1 MKVLITGGMGF
12 VGSNLIRKLSD
23 NNIEIIV
30 LDNFSSNVNNELEGC
45 RLFKVDLSDYVQ
57 LDSIKIGSSAD
68 IMIHL
73 AGPSSGP
80 ASAKDPQGTIV
91 NSNEVMFNVL
101 TLCER
106 LSINRLVFASSMA
119 VYGDPLKLPV
129 HENSFCQP
137 ISYYAIAKLSSEH
150 TIQTFAKS
158 SGLEYSILRFFN
170 IYGPGQDLKR
180 MDQGLVSIY
189 LSMLMHEKP
198 FVIKGRLDRIRD
210 LIHIDDVVNSI
221 VAVMNS
227 EAGIN
232 QVVNICNGEAITI
245 ERLAKILITHF
256 DNYKWEDVIEEKG
269 SAGDTHQIFG
279 ANSKLVNDI
288 GYTPKFDIESGIN
301 DFVSW
306 AKSNPS

>member
-1 MKVLITGGMGF
+1 MKIIITGGMGF
-12 VGSNLIRKLSD
+12 VGSNLIKKLAVD
-23 NNIEIIV
+23 IDEIV
-30 LDNFSSNVNNELEGC
+30 VVDNFSSNVQNDVEGI
-45 RLFKVDLSDYVQ
+45 RLIKVDLSDQRQ
-57 LDSIKIGSSAD
+57 LDDVNIESAD
-68 IMIHL
+68 VLIHL

-80 ASAKDPQGTIV
+80 ASAKDPEGTMDL
-91 NSNEVMFNVL
+91 SNRITFNVL
-101 TLCER
+101 RFSEKI
-106 LSINRLVFASSMA
+106 SIKRIVFASSMS
-119 VYGDPLKLPV
+119 VYGDPLELPV
-129 HENSFCQP
+129 NEVSLCQP

-150 TIQTFAKS
+150 IIQTFAKS

-189 LSMLMHEKP
+189 LSMLMSGKP

-227 EAGIN
+227 EAGLN

>member
-1 MKVLITGGMGF
+1 MKIIITGGMGF
-12 VGSNLIRKLSD
+12 VGSNLIRKLAVD
-23 NNIEIIV
+23 RNEIV
-30 LDNFSSNVNNELEGC
+30 VVDNFSSNVQNDVEGI
-45 RLFKVDLSDYVQ
+45 RLIKVDLADQ
-57 LDSIKIGSSAD
+57 RRLDDVNIESAD
-68 IMIHL
+68 VLIHL

-80 ASAKDPQGTIV
+80 ASAKDPEGTIDI
-91 NSNEVMFNVL
+91 SNRITFNVL
-101 TLCER
+101 R
-106 LSINRLVFASSMA
+106 FSKKISIKRIVFASSMS
-119 VYGDPLKLPV
+119 VYGDPFELPV
-129 HENSFCQP
+129 NEVSFCQP

-150 TIQTFAKS
+150 IIQAFSKS

-189 LSMLMHEKP
+189 LSMLMSGKP

-221 VAVMNS
+221 TAVIHS
-227 EAGIN
+227 EAGLN
-232 QVVNICNGEAITI
+232 QVINVCNGEAITI
-245 ERLAKILITHF
+245 ERLAKTLITHF
-256 DNYKWEDVIEEKG
+256 DNYKWGDVIEEKG

-279 ANSKLVNDI
+279 SNEKLVNDI

-306 AKSNPS
+306 AKSNPN